1 MDEVTDKT
9 DFLAELPIFANLP
22 EEYLDDLAAIARE
35 YEFDEGA
42 VVAYQRDV
50 VEDMYIVRS
59 GRLYAQQVDGRG
71 IVRWSRQYMA
81 GDYFEDLWLFVPQ
94 THKATVTAAQNGR
107 LFLINNH
114 DFIAFVTQHPN
125 ALVSLVPEMDDEGN
139 LFGGLSEEAW
149 AEALKLEGRKTH
161 RSAGVNLLPDEL
173 VEYQARRSYW
183 YLLGRL
189 LLPALLMVGVPLLF
203 YLLLR
208 NFVGANFLTP
218 FLLVIAGGFFL
229 WLLFRFLDWV
239 NDYFVITNKHLIH
252 HEFDLRTF
260 RIGIVKIPIRQ
271 VQSVEV
277 LKPTLLANLFNVG
290 SARVTTAAQKGV
302 ILFDYIDSPRQVKE
316 TLNRLSGRVQVMNA
330 GETQLAMRRSVEGHF
345 QLPPAYRPLGE
356 NSPQSSPKTA
366 EEDSIASRIRRWA
379 AWRVEENGVITY
391 RKHLFVLLKQ
401 TLLPTLLFIA
411 CVGLLIFLMVALS
424 LNTIWLG
431 LLMGIPI
438 LGSFIWLVW
447 RFEDWRNDIFQVSD
461 RFVLDIDRT
470 PFGFGESRKQ
480 APIANVQ
487 NVNAERPNLW
497 ATLFNYGYVSV
508 ETAGAATDI
517 VFESVPRPSAIQA
530 DIFQKLEAFQQQQ
543 RLRQGAER
551 REEYAVL
558 LDVYRQA
565 TEQSRIPQRTPPPGE
580 FVESPDP
587 GG

>member
-1 MDEVTDKT
+1 MTETT
-9 DFLAELPIFANLP
+9 EFLAQLPIFANLP

-42 VVAYQRDV
+42 VIAYQRDV
-50 VEDMYIVRS
+50 AEDLYIVRS
-59 GRLYAQQVDGRG
+59 GRLYAQQVDSHG
-71 IVRWSRQYMA
+71 IVRRSQQYMA
-81 GDYFEDLWLFVPQ
+81 GDHFEDVWLFVPQ
-94 THKATVTAAQNGR
+94 THWATVTAAQNGR
-107 LFLINNH
+107 LLLINNH

-125 ALVSLVPEMDDEGN
+125 ALFSLAPEMDNEGN
-139 LFGGLSEEAW
+139 VIGGLSEEAW
-149 AEALKLEGRKTH
+149 TEALKLEGRKTH

-189 LLPALLMVGVPLLF
+189 LLPAFLLVAVPLF
-203 YLLLR
+203 TYFLLR
-208 NFVGANFLTP
+208 NVVGTGLLIWLVLASAVLP
-218 FLLVIAGGFFL
+218 FLF
-229 WLLFRFLDWV
+229 LLFQFIDWV

-302 ILFDYIDSPRQVKE
+302 ILFNYIDSPRQVKE

-330 GETQLAMRRSVEGHF
+330 GEAQLAMRRSVESHF
-345 QLPPAYRPLGE
+345 QLQPPYRRLSDDA
-356 NSPQSSPKTA
+356 SPTIITA
-366 EEDSIASRIRRWA
+366 PEEESFALRLRRWA

-391 RKHLFVLLKQ
+391 RKHVFVLLKQ
-401 TLLPTLLFIA
+401 TFLPAFLLFAFIA
-411 CVGLLIFLMVALS
+411 LATLAFIYLPISGL
-424 LNTIWLG
+424 WLW
-431 LLMGIPI
+431 LVSGIPVLI
-438 LGSFIWLVW
+438 AFGWLVW
-447 RFEDWRNDIFQVSD
+447 RFEDWRNDIFHVSD

-487 NVNAERPNLW
+487 NVNAERPNLL
-497 ATLFNYGYVSV
+497 ATLFNYGFVSV
-508 ETAGAATDI
+508 ETAGVATDI
-517 VFESVPRPSAIQA
+517 VFENVPRPSAIQA

-543 RLRQGAER
+543 RQRQGAER

-565 TEQSRIPQRTPPPGE
+565 TEQNRIPRRTPLPGE
-580 FVESPDP
+580 FEENLDL